1 MSEHNDK
8 IREYAVKIAKYLD
21 EKKALDVKV
30 LNVFNSTV
38 IADYFVIA
46 HTDSVPHLRALA
58 DDTEQEMGLKEG
70 IAPTH
75 KEISDSWILLDYDSI
90 IVHIFI
96 KDARTEYKLEK
107 LWADAEEIKF

>member
-75 KEISDSWILLDYDSI
+75 KEASDSWTLLDYDSI
-90 IVHIFI
+90 IVHIFL
-96 KDARTEYKLEK
+96 KDARAEYKLEK
-107 LWADAEEIKF
+107 LWADADEVVF